1 MAAKKTGIS
10 PDLLIHPGE
19 TIADVLEDRG
29 ITQVELATRTGV
41 SPAYI
46 SAIISGKK
54 NISTNFARS
63 LEYALGIPKSFWLN
77 LQANYDAERLEVK
90 MCIRDRRGPGGYGG
104 DECDRPSPPLRR
116 LWPRGTEMNESV
128 YVEKLTAFSALL
140 RQEGL
145 AVGLQETADACQ
157 ILQELD
163 LQDRDMVRGALCA
176 VYAKSRPEQEVF
188 YRAFDGFFVSAEQ
201 RQANLA
207 RQAAEAEELSRRQ
220 AEAEQDLQVRGQ
232 PMDLRDDL
240 REVYVRMPEEK
251 REYLRQLMEKT
262 KENMERSP
270 QLYSNFI
277 RSVFMR
283 FLLEQQMM
291 MEDAA
296 VGCEETDPDLALLWR
311 DISGFKESDIPRAA
325 ALIARIT
332 QQLSAELSR
341 RRQRGGHSGGL
352 DFKRTIRRGL
362 ETGGS
367 FYRLSFRKPRRRRR
381 TLVLLCD
388 VSGSMLQFSEF
399 ALRFIKSMSEVSD
412 ASRIFLFSESLHEV
426 DAFALQ
432 NMDAFRDYVRS
443 SGLFGKGTDLGTAL
457 EQLCARRPP
466 ILGPSATLLILSDT
480 KTIDLPRA
488 LAGLEEAK
496 RQTGKVLWLNP
507 IPERK
512 WPYVRSIQTVSA
524 LCQMAPCST
533 LEELGRACGRLMRM

>member
-1 MAAKKTGIS
+1 MAWSDT
-10 PDLLIHPGE
+10 
-19 TIADVLEDRG
+19 
-29 ITQVELATRTGV
+29 
-41 SPAYI
+41 
-46 SAIISGKK
+46 
-54 NISTNFARS
+54 
-63 LEYALGIPKSFWLN
+63 
-77 LQANYDAERLEVK
+77 
-90 MCIRDRRGPGGYGG
+90 
-104 DECDRPSPPLRR
+104 
-116 LWPRGTEMNESV
+116 V

-140 RQEGL
+140 RREGL

-157 ILQELD
+157 ILEELD
-163 LQDRDMVRGALCA
+163 LTDRATVRGALCA

-188 YRAFDGFFVSAEQ
+188 CRAFDSFFVSAER

-220 AEAEQDLQVRGQ
+220 AEAERDLQVRGE

-262 KENMERSP
+262 RDNMERSP
-270 QLYSNFI
+270 QLYSSFI

-283 FLLEQQMM
+283 FLLEQQMV

-296 VGCEETDPDLALLWR
+296 VGCEAADPDLALLWK
-311 DISGFKESDIPRAA
+311 DISGFKDADIPRAA

-332 QQLSAELSR
+332 QQLNAELSR
-341 RRQRGGHSGGL
+341 RRQRSGHGGGL
-352 DFKRTIRRGL
+352 DFKKTIRRGL

-367 FYRLSFRKPRRRRR
+367 FFRLSFRRRRRRRR

-399 ALRFIKSMSEVSD
+399 ALRFIKSMAEVSE
-412 ASRIFLFSESLHEV
+412 ASRTFLFSESLHEV

-443 SGLFGKGTDLGTAL
+443 SGLYGKGTDLGTAL

-466 ILGPSATLLILSDT
+466 VLGPSATLLILSDT

-488 LAGLEEAK
+488 LTALAEAK
-496 RQTGKVLWLNP
+496 RQAGKVLWLNP

-512 WPYVRSIQTVSA
+512 WAYVRSIQTVSA

-533 LEELGRACGRLMRM
+533 LEELARSCGRLMRM